1 MEQQLLGDRYQLVR
15 RIGAGGMA
23 QVYVAQD
30 RLLGRDVAVKILH
43 EESAGDT
50 TYVERFRREAKA
62 VAQLNHP
69 NVVAVYDWG
78 HTTSD
83 ASGGRS
89 DYYMVMEYVPGP
101 NLKEVVRA
109 RGPLPED
116 EALSIAAQIA
126 SALEVAHERGL
137 VHRDVKPHNVL
148 IAPNGRAKVADF
160 GIAHDAGL
168 TELTRTNI
176 VPGTAHYLS
185 PEQAQ
190 RAVLDGRSDIYSLG
204 VVLYEMLTG
213 HVPFEGRSL
222 VDVALQHVH
231 DKPVPPRKVRP
242 ELSRATEAVV
252 LKALEKDPKKRFQTA
267 EAMRQALERARAQRD
282 EVAPVPPDQ
291 RATDPLPGRQNTVQA
306 PLTGPR
312 ERARRVIPP
321 PERVEHAERRGL
333 WFIALPIALLL
344 LIGGGVYAV
353 LHQGGGASA
362 GKHTT
367 PPAVIAP
374 KTATPLPTPARP
386 RHHTP
391 AVKPSPRPTT
401 NPAPVAIATSAPS
414 ATPTI
419 AATVTATTAPTAQ
432 PSATTPVPT
441 ASIAPSTVAA
451 SSGSGSPTDAV
462 ASFYNL
468 VGQRKYNQAA
478 SLWSANMQANY
489 PPSSNI
495 NGHFSGDSEVLLQSS
510 QLVSQSNGNATVYV
524 KVTEMLPSGNVTH
537 TGNWYLVRGPSG
549 WLLDSVNLSS

>member
-1 MEQQLLGDRYQLVR
+1 MEQQLLGDRYQLTR
-15 RIGAGGMA
+15 RIGVGGMA

-43 EESAGDT
+43 EDSAGDA

-78 HTTSD
+78 HT
-83 ASGGRS
+83 ASAASAGRA
-89 DYYMVMEYVPGP
+89 DYFMVMEYVPGP

-126 SALEVAHERGL
+126 SALEVAHEHGL

-231 DKPVPPRKVRP
+231 DKPAPPRKVRP
-242 ELSRATEAVV
+242 ELSRATEAIV

-267 EAMRQALERARAQRD
+267 EAMRQALERARVQRD
-282 EVAPVPPDQ
+282 EPLPVPPDQ
-291 RATDPLPGRQNTVQA
+291 RATDPMPGRQNTVQA

-321 PERVEHAERRGL
+321 PERVEPAERRGL
-333 WFIALPIALLL
+333 WFVALPFALLL

-353 LHQGGGASA
+353 LHQGGNSA
-362 GKHTT
+362 GKHAI
-367 PPAVIAP
+367 PPAIVSQ
-374 KTATPLPTPARP
+374 KTATPTPTSTRP
-386 RHHTP
+386 PPTHPPHHHVVVIP
-391 AVKPSPRPTT
+391 IPKPTT
-401 NPAPVAIATSAPS
+401 RPASTATATSAPS
-414 ATPTI
+414 AT
-419 AATVTATTAPTAQ
+419 ATVAPTAAPTAQ
-432 PSATTPVPT
+432 PSATTPLPT
-441 ASIAPSTVAA
+441 ASIAPSTVVAA
-451 SSGSGSPTDAV
+451 SGPGSPTDAV
-462 ASFYNL
+462 ANFYSL
-468 VGQRKYNQAA
+468 VDQRKYDQAA
-478 SLWSANMQANY
+478 GLWSSTMKASY
-489 PPSSNI
+489 PPTDNI
-495 NGHFSGDSEVLLQSS
+495 NGHFSQYTDVFLQSS
-510 QLVSQSNGNATVYV
+510 KLVHQSNGAATVYV
-524 KVTEMLPSGNVTH
+524 TVTEVGPSGNTTVS
-537 TGNWYLVRGPSG
+537 GNWYLIRGPSG
-549 WLLDSVNLSS
+549 WLLDSEGLG

>member
-15 RIGAGGMA
+15 RIGVGGMA

-78 HTTSD
+78 HTISD
-83 ASGGRS
+83 TSGGRS

-126 SALEVAHERGL
+126 SALEVAHEHGL

-213 HVPFEGRSL
+213 RVPFDGRSL

-231 DKPVPPRKVRP
+231 DKPAPPRKVRP
-242 ELSRATEAVV
+242 ELSRATEAIV

-267 EAMRQALERARAQRD
+267 EAMRQALERARVQRD
-282 EVAPVPPDQ
+282 EVLPVPPDQ

-321 PERVEHAERRGL
+321 PEHVETAERRGL

-362 GKHTT
+362 GKHTI
-367 PPAVIAP
+367 PPAAVHS
-374 KTATPLPTPARP
+374 KTSTPLPARARP
-386 RHHTP
+386 PHHRRVVIP
-391 AVKPSPRPTT
+391 NPKPTT
-401 NPAPVAIATSAPS
+401 KPAPTAIATLAPS

-419 AATVTATTAPTAQ
+419 AATVTATTTPTAQ
-432 PSATTPVPT
+432 PSPTTPVPT

-468 VGQRKYNQAA
+468 VGQKQYDQAA
-478 SLWSANMQANY
+478 ALWSSNMQANN
-489 PPSSNI
+489 PPGSNI
-495 NGHFSGDSEVLLQSS
+495 NGHFSQDSEVLLQSS
-510 QLVSQSNGNATVYV
+510 KLISQSNGNATVYI
-524 KVTEMLPSGNVTH
+524 KVTEVRPSGNLVH
-537 TGNWYLVRGPSG
+537 TGYWYLIRGSSG
-549 WLLDSVNLSS
+549 WLLDSLNLS

>member
-401 NPAPVAIATSAPS
+401 NPVPAAIATSAPS

-451 SSGSGSPTDAV
+451 SSGSDSPTDAV

-478 SLWSANMQANY
+478 RYS
-489 PPSSNI
+489 
-495 NGHFSGDSEVLLQSS
+495 
-510 QLVSQSNGNATVYV
+510 
-524 KVTEMLPSGNVTH
+524 
-537 TGNWYLVRGPSG
+537 
-549 WLLDSVNLSS
+549 

>member
-15 RIGAGGMA
+15 RIGVGGMA

-78 HTTSD
+78 HTISD
-83 ASGGRS
+83 TSGGRS

-126 SALEVAHERGL
+126 SALEVAHEHGL

-213 HVPFEGRSL
+213 RVPFEGRSL

-242 ELSRATEAVV
+242 ELSRATEAIV

-267 EAMRQALERARAQRD
+267 EAMRQALERARVQRD
-282 EVAPVPPDQ
+282 EVLPVPPDQ

-321 PERVEHAERRGL
+321 PEHVEPAERRGL

-362 GKHTT
+362 GKHTI
-367 PPAVIAP
+367 PPAAVHS
-374 KTATPLPTPARP
+374 KTSTPLSAPTRP
-386 RHHTP
+386 PHHRRVVIP
-391 AVKPSPRPTT
+391 NPKPTT
-401 NPAPVAIATSAPS
+401 KPAPTAIATLAPS

-419 AATVTATTAPTAQ
+419 AATVTATTTPTAQ
-432 PSATTPVPT
+432 PSPTTPVPT

-468 VGQRKYNQAA
+468 VGQKQYDQAA
-478 SLWSANMQANY
+478 ALWSSNMQASN
-489 PPSSNI
+489 PPGSNI
-495 NGHFSGDSEVLLQSS
+495 NGHFSQDSEVLLQSS
-510 QLVSQSNGNATVYV
+510 KLISQSNGNATVYI
-524 KVTEMLPSGNVTH
+524 KVTEVRPSGNLVH
-537 TGNWYLVRGPSG
+537 TGYWYLVRGPSG
-549 WLLDSVNLSS
+549 WLLDSLNLS

>member
-30 RLLGRDVAVKILH
+30 RLLGRNVAVKILH

-83 ASGGRS
+83 TSAGRS

-126 SALEVAHERGL
+126 AALEVAHEHGL

-231 DKPVPPRKVRP
+231 DKPAPPRKVRP
-242 ELSRATEAVV
+242 ELSRATEAIV

-267 EAMRQALERARAQRD
+267 EAMRQALERARVQRD
-282 EVAPVPPDQ
+282 EVLPVPPDQ

-321 PERVEHAERRGL
+321 PERAEPAERRGL

-362 GKHTT
+362 GKHTI
-367 PPAVIAP
+367 PPAAVHP
-374 KTATPLPTPARP
+374 KTATPLPAPARP

-391 AVKPSPRPTT
+391 VVKSNPKPTT
-401 NPAPVAIATSAPS
+401 NAAPAAIATTAPS

-419 AATVTATTAPTAQ
+419 APTTPPTAQ
-432 PSATTPVPT
+432 PSATTPLPT

-468 VGQRKYNQAA
+468 VGQKQYDQAA
-478 SLWSANMQANY
+478 ALWSSNMLANN
-489 PPSSNI
+489 PPSSSI
-495 NGHFSGDSEVLLQSS
+495 NGHFSQDSAVLVQSS
-510 QLVSQSNGNATVYV
+510 KLISQSNGNATVYI
-524 KVTEMLPSGNVTH
+524 KVTEVRPSGNLSH
-537 TGNWYLVRGPSG
+537 AGYWYLVRGPSG
-549 WLLDSVNLSS
+549 WLLDSVDLS

>member
-1 MEQQLLGDRYQLVR
+1 MEQQLLGDRYQLAR
-15 RIGAGGMA
+15 RIGVGGMA

-78 HTTSD
+78 HTISD
-83 ASGGRS
+83 TSGGRS

-116 EALSIAAQIA
+116 EALNIAAQIA
-126 SALEVAHERGL
+126 SALEVAHEHGL

-213 HVPFEGRSL
+213 RVPFEGRSL

-231 DKPVPPRKVRP
+231 DKPAPPRKVRP
-242 ELSRATEAVV
+242 ELSRATEAIV

-267 EAMRQALERARAQRD
+267 EAMRQALERARVQRD
-282 EVAPVPPDQ
+282 EVLPVPPDQ

-321 PERVEHAERRGL
+321 PEHVEPAERRGL

-362 GKHTT
+362 GKHTI
-367 PPAVIAP
+367 PPAAVHS
-374 KTATPLPTPARP
+374 KTSTPLPARARP
-386 RHHTP
+386 PHHRRVVIP
-391 AVKPSPRPTT
+391 NPKPTT
-401 NPAPVAIATSAPS
+401 KPAPTAIATLAPS

-419 AATVTATTAPTAQ
+419 AATVTATTTPTAQ
-432 PSATTPVPT
+432 PSPTTPVPT

-468 VGQRKYNQAA
+468 VGQKQYDQAA
-478 SLWSANMQANY
+478 ALWSSNMQANN
-489 PPSSNI
+489 PPGSTI
-495 NGHFSGDSEVLLQSS
+495 NGHFSQDSEVLLQSS
-510 QLVSQSNGNATVYV
+510 KLISQSNGNATVYI
-524 KVTEMLPSGNVTH
+524 KVTEVRPSGNLVH
-537 TGNWYLVRGPSG
+537 TGYWYLIRGSSG
-549 WLLDSVNLSS
+549 WLLDSQNLS

>member
-43 EESAGDT
+43 EDSAGDA

-78 HTTSD
+78 HTTSA
-83 ASGGRS
+83 ASAGRA
-89 DYYMVMEYVPGP
+89 DYFMVMEYVPGP

-126 SALEVAHERGL
+126 SALEVAHEHGL

-267 EAMRQALERARAQRD
+267 EAMRQALERARVQRD
-282 EVAPVPPDQ
+282 EVVPVSPDQ

-321 PERVEHAERRGL
+321 PERVEPAERRGL

-367 PPAVIAP
+367 PPAIIAP
-374 KTATPLPTPARP
+374 KTATSLPTSTRP

-391 AVKPSPRPTT
+391 VVKPSPRPTT
-401 NPAPVAIATSAPS
+401 NPVPAAIATSAPS

-478 SLWSANMQANY
+478 SLWSSNMQANY
-489 PPSSNI
+489 PPADNI
-495 NGHFSGDSEVLLQSS
+495 NGHFSQYTDVFLQSS
-510 QLVSQSNGNATVYV
+510 KLVRQSNGAATVYV
-524 KVTEMLPSGNVTH
+524 TVTEVGPSGNTSVS
-537 TGNWYLVRGPSG
+537 GNWYLIRGPSG
-549 WLLDSVNLSS
+549 WLLDSEGLG

>member
-15 RIGAGGMA
+15 RIGVGGMA

-43 EESAGDT
+43 EESAGDA

-78 HTTSD
+78 HMTSD
-83 ASGGRS
+83 AGAGRS

-126 SALEVAHERGL
+126 AALEVAHEHGL

-148 IAPNGRAKVADF
+148 IAPNGRVKVADF

-231 DKPVPPRKVRP
+231 DKPTPPRKVRP
-242 ELSRATEAVV
+242 ELSRATEAIV

-267 EAMRQALERARAQRD
+267 EAMRQALERARVQRD
-282 EVAPVPPDQ
+282 EVLPVPPEQ
-291 RATDPLPGRQNTVQA
+291 RATDPMPGRQNTVQA

-321 PERVEHAERRGL
+321 PERVEPAERRGL

-344 LIGGGVYAV
+344 LIGGGIYAV
-353 LHQGGGASA
+353 LHQGGSNSA
-362 GKHTT
+362 VRHTIPSAT
-367 PPAVIAP
+367 VSP
-374 KTATPLPTPARP
+374 KKATP
-386 RHHTP
+386 
-391 AVKPSPRPTT
+391 V
-401 NPAPVAIATSAPS
+401 PAPTHPRYYGAVVKLSPNPTRTTAPAATATSAPTV
-414 ATPTI
+414 TPTI

-468 VGQRKYNQAA
+468 VGQGKYDQAA
-478 SLWSANMQANY
+478 ALWSSTMQANN
-489 PPSSNI
+489 PPSSAI
-495 NGHFSGDSEVLLQSS
+495 NGHFSQDSAVLVQSS
-510 QLVSQSNGNATVYV
+510 RLVSQGNGNATVYI
-524 KVTEMLPSGNVTH
+524 KVTEVRPSGNLTH
-537 TGNWYLVRGPSG
+537 TGYWYLIRGPSG
-549 WLLDSVNLSS
+549 WLLDSVNLS